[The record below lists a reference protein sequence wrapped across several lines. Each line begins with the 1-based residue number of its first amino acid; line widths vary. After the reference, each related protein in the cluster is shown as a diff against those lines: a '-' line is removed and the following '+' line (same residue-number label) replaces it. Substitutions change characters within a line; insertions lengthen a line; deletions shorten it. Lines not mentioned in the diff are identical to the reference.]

1 MAAFSALSF
10 LTDAFSRLAF
20 DFGLIDDTS
29 GDSSRHS
36 YELYLEKEKK
46 RKIKKAQEQIIALKL
61 EEQENLLLRRQI
73 EALREKQNTRQ
84 LQAIVRREKEIQ
96 RELLALVKSLRRLE
110 EQLEKLRQEE
120 EFIVL
125 MLA

>member
-10 LTDAFSRLAF
+10 FTGALSRLAF
-20 DFGLIDDTS
+20 DFGLIEDAT
-29 GDSSRHS
+29 GDSTLHS
-36 YELYLEKEKK
+36 YDLYLEKQKK
-46 RKIKKAQEQIIALKL
+46 RKIKEAQEQIISLKL

-96 RELLALVKSLRRLE
+96 KELLALVKSLRRLE